1 MALRGIDAAS
11 KGVPTKAKEGGVC
24 ITHGANVTVND
35 AAMRD
40 VPIKSRREGFVG
52 RMALKWMSSSP
63 KGRKLY
69 DTHGEE
75 TMQLLGL

>member
-11 KGVPTKAKEGGVC
+11 KGVPTKAKTSGVC
-24 ITHGANVTVND
+24 ITHGAKVTVND

-52 RMALKWMSSSP
+52 RTALKWMSSSP
-63 KGRKLY
+63 KERKLY

>member
-1 MALRGIDAAS
+1 M
-11 KGVPTKAKEGGVC
+11 
-24 ITHGANVTVND
+24 TVND

-52 RMALKWMSSSP
+52 RTALKWMSSSP
-63 KGRKLY
+63 KGRSCIN
-69 DTHGEE
+69 HGEE